1 HGLKGIK
8 MEKISLLSRQRHTDR
23 QRDKSAATPTD
34 QASRLTHNIMNQ
46 LTIIYLSCAKLRR
59 SLGPSSSLRE
69 DSEIQIIE
77 SAVEQIATQTETLR
91 FRLKKTTRARV
102 KARTEKLQKQP
113 GSTMQLLFI
122 STRGIEKP

>member
-1 HGLKGIK
+1 
-8 MEKISLLSRQRHTDR
+8 
-23 QRDKSAATPTD
+23 
-34 QASRLTHNIMNQ
+34 MNQ

-59 SLGPSSSLRE
+59 SLGPGSSLRE

-102 KARTEKLQKQP
+102 KARSKKLQKQP
-113 GSTMQLLFI
+113 GSTMQLSFI
-122 STRGIEKP
+122 SPRGIEKT